1 MESIGETREE
11 IERDKIGNNQGS
23 EQRQGG
29 MLPKRARRSFLGRIF
44 GGFGDFF
51 RLLGAFRNFGSFAVE
66 EATREKLRE
75 EGN

>member
-1 MESIGETREE
+1 MESIGETGEE
-11 IERDKIGNNQGS
+11 IERDEIGNNQGS

-29 MLPKRARRSFLGRIF
+29 VSPKRAGWSFLGRIF

-51 RLLGAFRNFGSFAVE
+51 RLLGTFRNFGSFAVE